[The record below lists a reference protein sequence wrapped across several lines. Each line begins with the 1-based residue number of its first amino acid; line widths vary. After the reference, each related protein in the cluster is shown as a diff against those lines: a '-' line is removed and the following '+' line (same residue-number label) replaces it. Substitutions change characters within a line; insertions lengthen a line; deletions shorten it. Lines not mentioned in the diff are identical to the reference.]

1 MSQASVLSAV
11 TQPSLSVVVIGRN
24 EGERLVRCL
33 TSVRAM
39 RWPQAEVE
47 LIYVDSASQDDSP
60 ARARDLGALVIE
72 ARPLRPC
79 AAVGRNLGW
88 RRATA
93 PIVLFLDGDTIL
105 HPEFVTQAMTAFSD
119 PQVAVAW
126 GHRRELYPQA
136 SLYHRVLDLDWVY
149 APGPSLFCGGD
160 ALMRRSVLAEV
171 GGYDEELIAGEE
183 PELCQRLRARG
194 YVIQHLDVP
203 MTQHDL
209 AISSWSQYWR
219 RAQRA
224 GYAYAAVADRARR
237 TQPTRNAEA
246 VTLPATPSVRS
257 ASETAA
263 LERISP
269 LWVGEARSNIFHTL
283 VLGLLGVWGIVSA
296 LAMRSL
302 LPITAVAVC
311 GGLLALRSAYR
322 ARWKSAQPFTLVLY
336 GVHAHVQQ
344 IPIFVGQLT
353 YWCDCWIGQERALME
368 YKEARS

>member
-1 MSQASVLSAV
+1 MSPASVLSSVA
-11 TQPSLSVVVIGRN
+11 QPSLSVVVIGRN
-24 EGERLVRCL
+24 EGERLIRCL

-60 ARARDLGALVIE
+60 ARARDWGALVIE

-79 AAVGRNLGW
+79 AAIGRNLGW

-105 HPEFVTQAMTAFSD
+105 HPAFVTQAMTAFSD
-119 PQVAVAW
+119 PQVAVVW
-126 GHRRELYPQA
+126 GHRRELYPHA

-183 PELCQRLRARG
+183 PELCQRLRVRG

-209 AISSWSQYWR
+209 AISSWSQYWQ

-224 GYAYAAVADRARR
+224 GYAYAAVADQARCVPDSR
-237 TQPTRNAEA
+237 GTESVAF
-246 VTLPATPSVRS
+246 PAAPSSRS
-257 ASETAA
+257 FCATDA
-263 LERISP
+263 LERMPP
-269 LWVGEARSNIFHTL
+269 LWVGEARRNVLHAL
-283 VLGLLGVWGIVSA
+283 VLGLLGVWGIVA
-296 LAMRSL
+296 TLAMRSL
-302 LPITAVAVC
+302 LPIVAVVAC

-322 ARWKSAQPFTLVLY
+322 ARWKSTQTLTLVLY

-344 IPIFVGQLT
+344 IPIFIGQLT
-353 YWCDCWIGQERALME
+353 YWCDRWIGQKRALME